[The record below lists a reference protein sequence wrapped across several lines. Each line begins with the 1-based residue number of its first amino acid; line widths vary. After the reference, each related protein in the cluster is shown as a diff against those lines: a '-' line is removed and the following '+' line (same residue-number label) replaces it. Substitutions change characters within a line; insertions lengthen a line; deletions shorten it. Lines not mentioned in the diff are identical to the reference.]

1 MKNLLFL
8 IIICFPKL
16 IFCQSNDEIILK
28 WKISKNDT
36 IIYNTKMNSI
46 SKNDRSI
53 NEKNSIHNSFNQ
65 LKESL
70 NQINSNLK
78 YQTKLF
84 ENSKNINHIDI
95 EMSMIEDN
103 SDLSNVDFDK
113 MIKKL
118 DKKNKKS
125 KKNEIEEKESILND
139 FTINF
144 MNSFKNNIVLRG
156 RISKSGEVISNY
168 YKNAQKNLISILF
181 ELPNKPVRIGESWSL
196 NNNLIQ
202 MDQNFIA
209 DSINSSNKIYI
220 EKIIEQNG
228 EKIAIIKY
236 NIYEYVDGNFNN
248 PFGSTF
254 GMKNNE
260 HIFMKTTYSATGHF
274 SLTKGKWIIYEGIM
288 EIDSNFSMSNGKT
301 ITEYKLIE
309 N

>member
-16 IFCQSNDEIILK
+16 LFSQINDEIILE

-46 SKNDRSI
+46 SNKTINKKDSI
-53 NEKNSIHNSFNQ
+53 YNSFNQ
-65 LKESL
+65 V
-70 NQINSNLK
+70 NSNLK

-95 EMSMIEDN
+95 EMSTIEDN
-103 SDLSNVDFDK
+103 SEISNEDLDK

-125 KKNEIEEKESILND
+125 KKNEIEDKESVLTD
-139 FTINF
+139 FAINF
-144 MNSFKNNIVLRG
+144 VNSFKNNVILRG
-156 RISKSGEVISNY
+156 RISKSGEIISNY
-168 YKNAQKNLISILF
+168 YKNAQKKIISILF
-181 ELPNKPVRIGESWSL
+181 ELPNKPVRVGEYWSL

-202 MDQNFIA
+202 MDQNFVA
-209 DSINSSNKIYI
+209 DSINNFNKVYV
-220 EKIIEQNG
+220 EKIIDKNG
-228 EKIAIIKY
+228 DKIAIIKY
-236 NIYEYVDGNFNN
+236 NIYEYVDGDFNN

-254 GMKNNE
+254 GMKTNE
-260 HIFMKTTYSATGHF
+260 HIFMKTTYSAIGHF
-274 SLTKGKWIIYEGIM
+274 SLTKGKWINYEGFM
-288 EIDSNFSMSNGKT
+288 EIDSDFSMINGKT
-301 ITEYKLIE
+301 TTEYRLVE

>member
-1 MKNLLFL
+1 MKNLLYL

-46 SKNDRSI
+46 SKNDRTI
-53 NEKNSIHNSFNQ
+53 NEKDSTHNSFNQ

-95 EMSMIEDN
+95 EISMIEDN
-103 SDLSNVDFDK
+103 SKISNEELDK

-139 FTINF
+139 FTNNF
-144 MNSFKNNIVLRG
+144 VNSFKNNVVLRG
-156 RISKSGEVISNY
+156 RISKTGEIISNY

-181 ELPNKPVRIGESWSL
+181 ELPNKPVKVGESWSL

-202 MDQNFIA
+202 MDHNFIA
-209 DSINSSNKIYI
+209 DSINSSNKIYV
-220 EKIIEQNG
+220 EKIIEQDG

-236 NIYEYVDGNFNN
+236 NIYEYVDGNFSN

-274 SLTKGKWIIYEGIM
+274 SLTKGKWRIYEGIM
-288 EIDSNFSMSNGKT
+288 EIDSNFSMINGKT